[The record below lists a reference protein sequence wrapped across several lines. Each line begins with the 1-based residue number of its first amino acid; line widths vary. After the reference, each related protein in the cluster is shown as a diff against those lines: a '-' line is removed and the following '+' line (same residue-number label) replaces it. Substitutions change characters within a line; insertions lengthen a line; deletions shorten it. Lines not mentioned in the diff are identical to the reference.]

1 MITKEKTTYECGDIL
16 NIDDLTVKLFGT
28 DGRIT
33 EVTGYSTNKESI
45 DMSTMGKKRLVIT
58 YNDMKANVDIVVTI
72 KKSEMISGGS
82 YKDIVWAIN
91 TDGKLIVVGTGD
103 FASSYSEDFGEDFG
117 EIDEEFLY
125 TRAPWYNARK
135 SIVSAEVSVTGMGNA
150 SYMFYGCSNLTSL
163 DFSKFNMKYITN
175 MNGMFYGC
183 SSLINLI

>member
-1 MITKEKTTYECGDIL
+1 M
-16 NIDDLTVKLFGT
+16 
-28 DGRIT
+28 RH
-33 EVTGYSTNKESI
+33 
-45 DMSTMGKKRLVIT
+45 
-58 YNDMKANVDIVVTI
+58 
-72 KKSEMISGGS
+72 
-82 YKDIVWAIN
+82 
-91 TDGKLIVVGTGD
+91 LIQKI
-103 FASSYSEDFGEDFG
+103 FGEDFG

-183 SSLINLI
+183 SSLKSLDFSSFEVNSVSHIMICLRIVVLLRN